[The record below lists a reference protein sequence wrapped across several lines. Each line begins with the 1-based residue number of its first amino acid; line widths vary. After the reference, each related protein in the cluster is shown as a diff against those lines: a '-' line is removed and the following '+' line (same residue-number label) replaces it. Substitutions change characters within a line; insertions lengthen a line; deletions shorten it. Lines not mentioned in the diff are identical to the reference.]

1 MNDSACVKAMQWF
14 REDVRFSRD
23 YTDIPDQLITYSED
37 PLMLKAISNYAKA
50 ADLGIEDVQFDVNNR
65 EIDNNNSAFPEN
77 MPDEL
82 KMHYHNLH
90 KRWHPVRI
98 SKCSKCE

>member
-1 MNDSACVKAMQWF
+1 MILLALRRCNGL
-14 REDVRFSRD
+14 EDVRFSRD

-65 EIDNNNSAFPEN
+65 EIDNNEFLPF
-77 MPDEL
+77 L
-82 KMHYHNLH
+82 KICQMN
-90 KRWHPVRI
+90 
-98 SKCSKCE
+98 